1 VEIADNARKHG
12 VAASDMEH
20 AVRNAI
26 RVIDQGDR
34 DLYIGADRSGRLLE
48 VVVLDDDGQ
57 PVVIHAMVLR
67 RKFYDQLWPGLKVM
81 TMPRTSAQL
90 QQAAEDAERWLDS
103 LDPSAIASPDTDA
116 AYLRRIG
123 AAVSATAASQTEL
136 AAAVAAARD
145 HGHTWTQIA
154 TMLGT
159 SRQAAQERYK
169 APAHRS

>member
-34 DLYIGADRSGRLLE
+34 DLYIEADRSSRLLE

-67 RKFYDQLWPGLKVM
+67 RKFYDQL
-81 TMPRTSAQL
+81 
-90 QQAAEDAERWLDS
+90 
-103 LDPSAIASPDTDA
+103 
-116 AYLRRIG
+116 
-123 AAVSATAASQTEL
+123 
-136 AAAVAAARD
+136 
-145 HGHTWTQIA
+145 
-154 TMLGT
+154 
-159 SRQAAQERYK
+159 
-169 APAHRS
+169 

>member
-1 VEIADNARKHG
+1 VEIVDNARKHG

-67 RKFYDQLWPGLKVM
+67 RKFYDQL
-81 TMPRTSAQL
+81 
-90 QQAAEDAERWLDS
+90 
-103 LDPSAIASPDTDA
+103 
-116 AYLRRIG
+116 
-123 AAVSATAASQTEL
+123 
-136 AAAVAAARD
+136 
-145 HGHTWTQIA
+145 
-154 TMLGT
+154 
-159 SRQAAQERYK
+159 
-169 APAHRS
+169 